1 MTTSPITETSVG
13 NWMLPESRQTQARI
27 EHAVTQTTANNQSAG
42 PLRTL
47 GVVARRA
54 LAQEIE
60 ASLRAALWP
69 EGSLDEHSADIDAF
83 IAEMAQ
89 GQACFI
95 REMGRGETIQWAAKA
110 SPMRLASR

>member
-47 GVVARRA
+47 GVVVTSRAGPGDRGPRCGRR
-54 LAQEIE
+54 
-60 ASLRAALWP
+60 
-69 EGSLDEHSADIDAF
+69 
-83 IAEMAQ
+83 
-89 GQACFI
+89 
-95 REMGRGETIQWAAKA
+95 
-110 SPMRLASR
+110 